1 MRWIIMTFGFFTA
14 VALACANPS
23 GCASGCAKGA
33 IPLVETVTYA
43 VNELG
48 LEENSDIQT
57 ALRLYRKEMRTLS
70 PKVPEEAFVGGHF
83 NPAAYIAYSPS
94 AKALQAQID
103 LFETIY
109 LVLNDAQKK
118 EFPRLMGMYQHHM
131 QYVLPMKGGCGSSGY
146 AAGCDVRSPTN
157 CGTKNVPPASPKKPL
172 PAKR

>member
-14 VALACANPS
+14 AALACANPS
-23 GCASGCAKGA
+23 GCGSGCAKGA

-43 VNELG
+43 INELG

-57 ALRLYRKEMRTLS
+57 ALRLYRKEMRALS
-70 PKVPEEAFVGGHF
+70 PKVPEEAFAGGHF

-131 QYVLPMKGGCGSSGY
+131 KFISSSQP
-146 AAGCDVRSPTN
+146 CDSPKKRCDTGKSKS
-157 CGTKNVPPASPKKPL
+157 CGTKSCYTPKSVELTPTKQ
-172 PAKR
+172 